1 MRLSQTAVLKR
12 STKGAM
18 TGFFRRAHQQRE
30 TERERERERA
40 KMKCVSN
47 LDYVLIKIINKIF
60 SKQLFSTTLLKEQ
73 SPALFVEHPGDSL
86 LSAKSEQK

>member
-30 TERERERERA
+30 TERERERERE
-40 KMKCVSN
+40 
-47 LDYVLIKIINKIF
+47 
-60 SKQLFSTTLLKEQ
+60 SKNEMRKQF
-73 SPALFVEHPGDSL
+73 G
-86 LSAKSEQK
+86 LSAGKNYQ